1 MSGTRRLLRRPS
13 ALALLLVGTLL
24 AVGGAV
30 GGLAAPARAAT
41 SITINGASGGKTF
54 DGLGAVSG
62 GGGNSRL
69 LIDYPEPQ
77 RGQILDYLF
86 KPDYGASLQI
96 LKVEIG
102 GDTNSTSGSEP
113 SHSHFRGD
121 LDCNRGYEWWIM
133 EQAKLRNPSIKLV
146 GLAWGAPG
154 WIGNGTFMSQDSID
168 YHLSWLGCA
177 KQHNLTID
185 YLTAAQNERLYDANW
200 TINLRTALNNNGY
213 AGVKLIFGDD
223 YPGSWNPANVAVNNA
238 ALRNAIDVIGGHYPC
253 GYLAAQTTCTVS
265 ANATA
270 TGETLW
276 NSEGGSQDY
285 NDGAKPLARGI
296 NRGYLDGRMTAY
308 INWNLIGATT
318 TNIPWATVGLM
329 LANQPWSGWYAVGK
343 NAWTLAHTTQFTA
356 PGWKYLDSSS
366 GYIGGARNN
375 GSYVSLKSPNN
386 TDYTTVVETMDA
398 TAAQTLDL
406 TVTGGLSTG
415 SVRVWST
422 NLNSNNTAEH
432 FVRGADITPSGGRY
446 SLTVQPGRVYTITTT
461 TGGGKGTAT
470 SPPQGQLS
478 LPYSD
483 NFDSYPAGKL
493 ARYLQDNQGAFET
506 AACGGGRAGMCLRQ
520 SSPMAPITWKTLAD
534 PSTYGGNLNWNN
546 YTVSADV
553 LLEKAGYVQLEGRV
567 GSQNLD
573 PVSAQNAYF
582 LRVTDAGAWSILR
595 NNTSNQLTTL
605 RSGTVA
611 ALGTNRWHSLALGFS
626 GSTITATVDG
636 VTVGTATDSSFGA
649 GLVGFG
655 TSQGQT
661 AQFDNLSV
669 VPGVGGGTQVALRNT
684 NAGRCLDVP
693 SQSQTNGTQLTL
705 WDCNG
710 GANQQWT
717 QTAGKQLQVYGTKC
731 LDAEGAA
738 TSSGTRVIIWDCTGG
753 TNQQWNLNSDGTITG
768 VQSGLC
774 LSPTGGGTANGTQV
788 VIATCTGGNS
798 QKWTRS

>member
-1 MSGTRRLLRRPS
+1 MPGITRLIRRS
-13 ALALLLVGTLL
+13 STLALLVVGSVL
-24 AVGGAV
+24 AASGVV
-30 GGLAAPARAAT
+30 GGLTTPAQAAT
-41 SITINGASGGKTF
+41 SITINGSSGGRTF
-54 DGLGAVSG
+54 DGVGAVSG

-69 LIDYPEPQ
+69 LMDYPEPQ

-86 KPDYGASLQI
+86 KPGYGAALQI

-121 LDCNRGYEWWIM
+121 LNCDRGYEWWIM
-133 EQAKLRNPSIKLV
+133 EQAKARNPNIKLV

-154 WIGNGTFMSQDSID
+154 WIGNGNFMSQDSID

-177 KQHNLTID
+177 RQHNLTID
-185 YLTAAQNERLYDANW
+185 YLTAAQNERRYDANW
-200 TINLRTALNNNGY
+200 TISLRSALNNNGY
-213 AGVKLIFGDD
+213 GNVKLIFGDD

-253 GYLAAQTTCTVS
+253 GYLAAQSTCTVS

-296 NRGYLDGRMTAY
+296 NRGYLDGKMTAY

-318 TNIPWATVGLM
+318 PNIPWATVGLM

-343 NAWTLAHTTQFTA
+343 NTWTLAHTTQFTA

-366 GYIGGARNN
+366 GYIGGVRNN
-375 GSYVSLKSPNN
+375 GSYVSLKSTNN
-386 TDYTTVVETMDA
+386 SDYTTVIETMDA
-398 TAAQTLDL
+398 TAAQTLNL
-406 TVTGGLSTG
+406 TVTGGLST
-415 SVRVWST
+415 SAVHVWST
-422 NLNSNNTAEH
+422 NLNSSNTAEH
-432 FVRGADITPSGGRY
+432 FVRGADITPSGGAY
-446 SLTVQPGRVYTITTT
+446 SLTVQPGRIYTITTT
-461 TGGGKGTAT
+461 TGAGKGTAT
-470 SPPQGQLS
+470 SPSQGQLG

-483 NFDSYPAGKL
+483 TFESYSAGKL
-493 ARYLQDNQGAFET
+493 AKYLQDNQGAFET
-506 AACGGGRAGMCLRQ
+506 ATCGGGRTGMCLRQ
-520 SSPMAPITWKTLAD
+520 ASPMAPITWKTLAD

-553 LLEKAGYVQLEGRV
+553 MLEKSGYVQLEGRV
-567 GSQNLD
+567 GSQTLD

-582 LRVTDAGAWSILR
+582 LRVTDGGAWSILR
-595 NNTSNQLTTL
+595 NSTSNQLTTL
-605 RSGTVA
+605 RSGSVA
-611 ALGTNRWHSLALGFS
+611 ALGTNRWHTLALGFS

-636 VTVGTATDSSFGA
+636 ATVGTATDSAYSA
-649 GLVGFG
+649 GLVGLG

-661 AQFDNLSV
+661 AQFDNLNV
-669 VPGVGGGTQVALRNT
+669 VAGSGGGTTAALRNT
-684 NAGRCLDVP
+684 GAGRCLDVP
-693 SQSQTNGTQLTL
+693 SQSQTNGTQVAL
-705 WDCNG
+705 WDCNA
-710 GANQQWT
+710 GANQQWSS
-717 QTAGKQLQVYGTKC
+717 TAGKQLQVYGSKC
-731 LDAEGAA
+731 LDAESAGTTA
-738 TSSGTRVIIWDCTGG
+738 GTRVIIWDCNGG
-753 TNQQWNLNSDGTITG
+753 TNQQWNVNTDGSITG

-774 LSPTGGGTANGTQV
+774 LAPNAAGTANGTQV
-788 VIATCTGGNS
+788 VLATCNGSNS

>member
-133 EQAKLRNPSIKLV
+133 EQAKLRNPSITLV

-168 YHLSWLGCA
+168 YHLAWLGCA

-366 GYIGGARNN
+366 GYLGGARNN

-422 NLNSNNTAEH
+422 NLNSNNTADH

-478 LPYSD
+478 LPYTD

-669 VPGVGGGTQVALRNT
+669 VPGVGGGTQFSLRNA

>member
-422 NLNSNNTAEH
+422 NLNSNNTADH

>member
-13 ALALLLVGTLL
+13 ALAFLLVGTLL

-422 NLNSNNTAEH
+422 NLNSNNTADH

-506 AACGGGRAGMCLRQ
+506 AACGAGRAGMCLRQ

-738 TSSGTRVIIWDCTGG
+738 TSSGTRVIIWDCTSG